1 MPAQEAVPSLIGQS
15 ISHYRVLQKLGGE
28 GMGVVF
34 R

>member
-1 MPAQEAVPSLIGQS
+1 LIGQS